1 MDFIDDILTRTQVNP
16 IRDEWNMACLSAGI
30 AAISTHTCAKIM
42 AVLYVHGNNEY
53 MTHHTTFLADVRYIQ
68 KRFHLHGAGTP
79 NADFVELVQ
88 QYVDELERYE
98 NCHKDERCS
107 GGLYS
112 SHIPDWAIELF
123 KSRYDIKLIN

>member
-1 MDFIDDILTRTQVNP
+1 MDFIDDILTRAQVDP

-30 AAISTHTCAKIM
+30 AAISTHTCAQIM

-79 NADFVELVQ
+79 NADSVNLFSNTLMNLR
-88 QYVDELERYE
+88 DTKTATRM
-98 NCHKDERCS
+98 S
-107 GGLYS
+107 GAAAGY
-112 SHIPDWAIELF
+112 IRAT
-123 KSRYDIKLIN
+123 